1 MKPAVPTIFKSFV
14 DKALTG
20 NLDMWNVTLVHF
32 LPANTLQG
40 TLQAVVSPGQMRQEW
55 FLSLHGIK
63 CPSWRNHC
71 AQGIFKVVL

>member
-40 TLQAVVSPGQMRQEW
+40 TLQAVVSPGRM
-55 FLSLHGIK
+55 
-63 CPSWRNHC
+63 
-71 AQGIFKVVL
+71 